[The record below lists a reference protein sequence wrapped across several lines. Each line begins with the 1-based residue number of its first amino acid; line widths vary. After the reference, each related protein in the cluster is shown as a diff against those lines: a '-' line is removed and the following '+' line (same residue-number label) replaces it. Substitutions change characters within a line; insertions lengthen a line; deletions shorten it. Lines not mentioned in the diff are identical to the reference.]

1 MDLISFVA
9 GLIIGL
15 VAGAGG
21 ALYYIKYK
29 MNQQLGMMEEQM
41 NEMMEATEGLAED
54 FGDIEGMDR
63 DQAIEDFEAAEKPED
78 HREEDSGE
86 EDGKTN

>member
-78 HREEDSGE
+78 HREDSGE